1 MTVFGKPF
9 TTQVSQNPMMV
20 SDQSV
25 PEVGKP
31 DRADTAKRASD
42 DLKQSDAKRH
52 RPGETLEPQENH
64 RKGNQSSGGEY
75 EDGFPPK
82 GVAKHGPRFL
92 ELSKEEREWLRRV
105 HHRMGHPDPNKFAR
119 FLKDTHA
126 DPHVIAGP
134 FWSSN
139 AMPAAKRSRDIV

>member
-1 MTVFGKPF
+1 MELPRTRRTVKSRPAKLRMTVFGKPF
-9 TTQVSQNPMMV
+9 TTQVSQNPMIV

-64 RKGNQSSGGEY
+64 QKGNQSSGG
-75 EDGFPPK
+75 G
-82 GVAKHGPRFL
+82 
-92 ELSKEEREWLRRV
+92 
-105 HHRMGHPDPNKFAR
+105 
-119 FLKDTHA
+119 
-126 DPHVIAGP
+126 I
-134 FWSSN
+134 
-139 AMPAAKRSRDIV
+139 

>member
-64 RKGNQSSGGEY
+64 QKGNQSSGGEY

-82 GVAKHGPRFL
+82 GVASMVLGFL
-92 ELSKEEREWLRRV
+92 SLVRRNENGSEGFITEWDIQTLI
-105 HHRMGHPDPNKFAR
+105 N
-119 FLKDTHA
+119 L
-126 DPHVIAGP
+126 HV
-134 FWSSN
+134 S
-139 AMPAAKRSRDIV
+139 